1 MTTDFEEGSPP
12 TDASPDPLV
21 HFKDIE
27 AARNRIGDSVN
38 VTPCH
43 MSENLS
49 QQLGCKVFLKL
60 ENLQRTGSF
69 KERGAAN
76 KLALLT
82 DEERNA
88 GVIASSAGNHAQAVA
103 YHGTRLGIDSKIVMP
118 EGTPLVKVTRTKRFG
133 GKVVLHGAN
142 YDAAYAHAM
151 ELAASEGRTF
161 VHPFDDLGIIAG
173 QGTLGLELLEQN
185 PYLEVVVV
193 PIGGGGLIS
202 GIAAALK
209 EINPKIRVIG
219 VEPETLPSMG
229 SAVEKKRP
237 LELPAAQT
245 LADGIAVRK
254 VGGLTHA
261 NVSKY
266 VDEIVTVGEE
276 DIANAI
282 LVCLEE
288 EKFVVE
294 GAGAAPIAALLSG
307 KIADIDG
314 RRVCSIVSGGNI
326 DVNVISRIIER
337 GLVAAGRLIRLDLQI
352 DDVPGSLA
360 DLLALVADERANV
373 LQVFHNR
380 TFMESSPFGA
390 TNVELTLETRGQ
402 DHIDH
407 LRTVL
412 EKHGF
417 KIIDK
422 L

>member
-1 MTTDFEEGSPP
+1 M
-12 TDASPDPLV
+12 V

-27 AARNRIGDSVN
+27 AARKRIGDSIN

-49 QQLGCKVFLKL
+49 QQLDCQVFLKL

-82 DEERNA
+82 DEERDA

-173 QGTLGLELLEQN
+173 QGTLGLEILEQN
-185 PYLEVVVV
+185 PYLDVVIV
-193 PIGGGGLIS
+193 PVGGGGLIS

-209 EINPKIRVIG
+209 ETNPKIRVIG
-219 VEPETLPSMG
+219 VEPEALPSMG
-229 SAVEKKRP
+229 DAVKKNGP
-237 LELPAAQT
+237 LELPTAQT

-254 VGGLTHA
+254 VGSFTHA
-261 NVSKY
+261 NVSHY
-266 VDEIVTVGEE
+266 VDQMVTVGEE
-276 DIANAI
+276 AIANAI

-294 GAGAAPIAALLSG
+294 GAGAAPIAALLAG
-307 KIADIDG
+307 EIDDIAG

-326 DVNVISRIIER
+326 DVNVVSRIIER

-373 LQVFHNR
+373 LQIFHNR
-380 TFMESSPFGA
+380 TFLESSPFGA

>member
-1 MTTDFEEGSPP
+1 M
-12 TDASPDPLV
+12 AADPKDSKQIDHAEDLLI
-21 HFKDIE
+21 HFDDIV
-27 AARNRIGDSVN
+27 AAQARIRDSIQ

-43 MSENLS
+43 KSENLS
-49 QQLGCKVFLKL
+49 QQLGCQVFLKL
-60 ENLQRTGSF
+60 DNLQRTGSF

-76 KLALLT
+76 KLMT
-82 DEERNA
+82 MPEEERRC

-142 YDAAYAHAM
+142 YDDAYAHAL
-151 ELAASEGRTF
+151 EIAEEEGRIF
-161 VHPFDDLGIIAG
+161 VHPFDDAAIIAG
-173 QGTLGLELLEQN
+173 QGTLGLEILEQN
-185 PYLEVVVV
+185 PYLEVVLV

-209 EINPKIRVIG
+209 QTNPKIRVIG
-219 VEPETLPSMG
+219 VEPEALASMRT
-229 SAVEKKRP
+229 AVAKKMP
-237 LELPAAQT
+237 FEMPAAQT

-254 VGGLTHA
+254 VGRITHA
-261 NVSKY
+261 NVAEY
-266 VDEIVTVGEE
+266 VDEIVTVSEE
-276 DIANAI
+276 EIANAI

-294 GAGAAPIAALLSG
+294 GAGAAPIAALLSDKIDNIKG
-307 KIADIDG
+307 KRI
-314 RRVCSIVSGGNI
+314 CSIVSGGNI
-326 DVNVISRIIER
+326 DVNVVSRIIER
-337 GLVAAGRLIRLDLQI
+337 GLVAAGRLYRLDLQI

-360 DLLALVADERANV
+360 DVLALLAKERANV

-380 TFMESSPFGA
+380 TFLESSPLGA

-402 DHIDH
+402 DHIEQ
-407 LRTVL
+407 LRITL
-412 EKHGF
+412 EEHGH